1 MKAHWVSAPHVP
13 HIGLTGGIG
22 SGKST
27 VAALLASAGA
37 AVLDADALSRESTA
51 SGGAAIPLIAQAFG
65 PDFLDADGA
74 MDRARMRGLVFSDA
88 SARAR
93 LEAIVHPLVL
103 RGVAERADA
112 ALQAGAR
119 MLVLDIPLLVES
131 RRWTP
136 RLDAVWVVDCRTET
150 QIERVMRRSSMPRSQ
165 VQNIIDAQA
174 SRAARRALADA
185 VLFNDGISFT
195 ALEDEV
201 HTLARG
207 FGL

>member
-65 PDFLDADGA
+65 SDFLDADGA

-131 RRWTP
+131 RRWTH

>member
-1 MKAHWVSAPHVP
+1 MSGPWVSAPYVP

-65 PDFLDADGA
+65 PDFLNADGA
-74 MDRARMRGLVFSDA
+74 MDRTRMRGLVFSDP

-103 RGVAERADA
+103 HGIAERADA
-112 ALQAGAR
+112 ALQSGAR

-131 RRWTP
+131 GRWAP
-136 RLDAVWVVDCRTET
+136 RLDAVLVVDCRAQT
-150 QIERVMRRSSMPRSQ
+150 QIERVMRRSSMSHTQ
-165 VQNIIDAQA
+165 VQTIIDAQA
-174 SRAARRALADA
+174 SRAQRRGMADT
-185 VLFNDGISFT
+185 VLFNDGISLA

-201 HTLARG
+201 RTLAQG

>member
-74 MDRARMRGLVFSDA
+74 MDRARMRGLVFSDP

-131 RRWTP
+131 RRWTH

>member
-131 RRWTP
+131 RRWTH